1 MEENVPTIQV
11 VIRSLTDWLGPGLM
25 GEMCGMAGSV
35 PLKKWLV
42 KPPNV
47 EEEGK
52 LRTGYE
58 VFRLLRN
65 ADGVDLAR
73 AWMVGMNPHL
83 ADHGDHGS
91 DEHRDGNPLTEIG
104 LGYGR
109 EVLAAAHAY
118 LHDPMSN

>member
-1 MEENVPTIQV
+1 VTQDVPEIQA
-11 VIRSLTDWLGPGLM
+11 VIRSLTDWLGPRLM
-25 GEMCGMAGSV
+25 GEMCGMVGSV

-52 LRTGYE
+52 LRTGYAA
-58 VFRLLRN
+58 FRLIRN
-65 ADGVDLAR
+65 AEGVDIAR

-83 ADHGDHGS
+83 DD
-91 DEHRDGNPLTEIG
+91 RNPLTEIG
-104 LGYGR
+104 LGHGR
-109 EVLAAAHAY
+109 DVMMAARAY

>member
-1 MEENVPTIQV
+1 VTQDAPEIQV
-11 VIRSLTDWLGPGLM
+11 VIRSLTDWIGPRLM
-25 GEMCGMAGSV
+25 GEMCGMVGSV

-52 LRTGYE
+52 LRTGYA
-58 VFRLLRN
+58 VFRLIRN
-65 ADGVDLAR
+65 AEGVDIAR

-83 ADHGDHGS
+83 ENHSAC
-91 DEHRDGNPLTEIG
+91 RTPDGNPLTEIG

-109 EVLAAAHAY
+109 EVIAAARAY
-118 LHDPMSN
+118 LQDPMSN